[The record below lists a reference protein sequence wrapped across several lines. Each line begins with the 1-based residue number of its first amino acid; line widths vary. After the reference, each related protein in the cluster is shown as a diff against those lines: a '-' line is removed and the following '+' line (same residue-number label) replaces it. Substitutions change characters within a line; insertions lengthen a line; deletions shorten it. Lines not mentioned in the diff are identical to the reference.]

1 MKYLLVLF
9 CFTLMGAKII
19 NKNPLSVSAR
29 LEKTLLSPG
38 ENTQLKLDLNLA
50 DKHIAYVDKLKVK
63 PVNPKNMLVGTL
75 SVANSFEFKDKFTKL
90 EKVGFKGKTQAYAVV
105 ELPAKIKSD
114 LDHLE
119 FEVIYQACTD
129 DYCLLPKSVFVKA
142 PVQLPSQK
150 SDSSGGSFID
160 FENEN
165 LFMIF
170 LLVFFA
176 GVLTSFTPCVFPMI
190 PITLA
195 ILGNK
200 NEGRTRLSQFLTSIV
215 YVMGIALTYSAL
227 GLFAASTG
235 SLFGSLLTHPVAV
248 AVISLTFLV
257 MALSLFGLFE
267 LQLPTSLQTRLQN
280 MQGTQG
286 FLGIFVAGLVA
297 GLVASPCVGP
307 VLVGILTYVAKSQNL
322 MFGFWLLFVF
332 ALGLGQLFIVLGLSS
347 QLLNKLPKAG
357 GWMVKVKYLFGVIM
371 IGFAL
376 YYAYPVLKQLSGHSQ
391 KIEHE
396 LKDGWQS
403 YSEEAIEKAKEQNK
417 AVLIDFWAEWC
428 AACFELE
435 NKTFSEPRVKAF
447 MDEHFV
453 KLKFDATYQTEE
465 FKKLQEQYDIVGLPH
480 VAFYNDKGEYVSS
493 ATLTGFEEADDF
505 MERIQELV
513 GSSAE
518 ED

>member
-1 MKYLLVLF
+1 M
-9 CFTLMGAKII
+9 
-19 NKNPLSVSAR
+19 SAQ

-38 ENTQLKLDLNLA
+38 ENTQLNLNLNLA
-50 DKHIAYVDKLKVK
+50 DKHIGYVDKLKIKAVE
-63 PVNPKNMLVGTL
+63 PKNMLIGTL
-75 SVANSFEFKDKFTKL
+75 SVANSFEFQDKFTKL
-90 EKVGFKGKTQAYAVV
+90 KKVGFKGETQAFAVI
-105 ELPAKIKSD
+105 ELPQKINSK
-114 LDHLE
+114 LE
-119 FEVIYQACTD
+119 SLKFEVIYQACTD
-129 DYCLLPKSVFVKA
+129 DYCLLPKSVFVEA
-142 PVQLPSQK
+142 PVQLPVQESR
-150 SDSSGGSFID
+150 SGSSGSMID
-160 FENEN
+160 FENQN

-176 GVLTSFTPCVFPMI
+176 GILTSFTPCVFPMI

-200 NEGRTRLSQFLTSIV
+200 NEGRTKLSQFLTSLV
-215 YVMGIALTYSAL
+215 YVLGIALTYSAL

-248 AVISLTFLV
+248 AVIALTFLI
-257 MALSLFGLFE
+257 MGLSLFGLFE
-267 LQLPTSLQTRLQN
+267 IQLPTKLQTKLQT

-286 FLGIFVAGLVA
+286 FLGALIAGLVA

-307 VLVGILTYVAKSQNL
+307 VLVGILTYVAQTQNL

-376 YYAYPVLKQLSGHSQ
+376 YYAYPVLKQLTGNNQ
-391 KIEHE
+391 KIQHE
-396 LKDGWQS
+396 LKDGWQT
-403 YSEEAIEKAKEQNK
+403 YSKEAIAQAKAENK
-417 AVLIDFWAEWC
+417 AVLVDFWAEWC

-435 NKTFSEPRVKAF
+435 NKTFSDPEVKAF
-447 MDEHFV
+447 MDQNFV

-465 FKKLQEQYDIVGLPH
+465 FKKLQEQYDIIGLPH
-480 VAFYNDKGEYVSS
+480 VAFYNDQGEYVPGS
-493 ATLTGFEEADDF
+493 TLTGFEEAEEF
-505 MERIQELV
+505 MERIKPLV
-513 GSSAE
+513 KSE
-518 ED
+518 P